1 MANSGP
7 QKCRQ
12 LQRYTSCG
20 SRLIVGCIPYKIKNK
35 EAACDIIPHQSVEV
49 LVVSSTKKRAEIM
62 FPKGGWEADET
73 MIQAAY
79 RETYEE
85 AGVLGIVE
93 GNLGKWSYKSKSND
107 NRDREAVMFAFN
119 VKEEVIYWPEGA
131 LRTRKWMSVEE
142 VMAECKHV
150 WMKEALARFVFCLS
164 SSITKTDDDDGGGVG
179 GSLDHH

>member
-20 SRLIVGCIPYKIKNK
+20 SRLILIRCIPYKIKNK
-35 EAACDIIPHQSVEV
+35 EAACKAGGMSIIPHQSVEV

-93 GNLGKWSYKSKSND
+93 
-107 NRDREAVMFAFN
+107 
-119 VKEEVIYWPEGA
+119 
-131 LRTRKWMSVEE
+131 MSVEE

-150 WMKEALARFVFCLS
+150 WMKEALARFVFSLS